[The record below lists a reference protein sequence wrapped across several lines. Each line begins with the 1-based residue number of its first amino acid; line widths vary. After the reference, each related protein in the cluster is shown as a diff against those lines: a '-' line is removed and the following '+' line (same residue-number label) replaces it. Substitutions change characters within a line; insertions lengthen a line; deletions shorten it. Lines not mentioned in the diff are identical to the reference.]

1 MNQLVVLTLVR
12 HGVDN
17 IEEKLLAEQL
27 HPVLA
32 GNLMKDVRVI
42 SKQSET
48 MFYFREM
55 PHDQVESIF
64 LHVSRLASVRRL
76 QDLQNILHRD
86 VPLQVCLTEDL
97 KHKHPVTV
105 RCCLTLSHLEAVV

>member
-1 MNQLVVLTLVR
+1 
-12 HGVDN
+12 
-17 IEEKLLAEQL
+17 
-27 HPVLA
+27 
-32 GNLMKDVRVI
+32 
-42 SKQSET
+42 

-55 PHDQVESIF
+55 SDDQVESIF

-97 KHKHPVTV
+97 KYNHVKHPGTSLSLSFS
-105 RCCLTLSHLEAVV
+105 LT